1 VTKITVLSFNARRIT
16 GHGEEA
22 GMAAMKAAIAYA
34 FALLGVMVVIAPS
47 AFADDADLKKK
58 VDQIASL

>member
-34 FALLGVMVVIAPS
+34 FALLGVMVVYCPIG
-47 AFADDADLKKK
+47 
-58 VDQIASL
+58 VCR